1 MRGIS
6 TEGGGTIPKHGAYVS
21 HNMADPLKDIMLK
34 ITDDNPAT
42 RGQKLWVMFALSL
55 FLVATLNWYAMV
67 REPQVVDIEDLVQHK
82 NEVVLVEGTVIS
94 WIEDRY
100 GNGEDRVD
108 LVIED
113 ETGVIQVRWY
123 STGTIPPIGTNVTAM
138 GNVVDYNGRFY
149 MQATGSGAMYWE
161 LSDLPDIERVSISD
175 LAVSPETYVGQIVTV
190 NGFISEAVNPDATFT
205 SAYIT
210 DASHQMQ
217 LLVQSAT
224 GVWIESD
231 SKIEVTG
238 MIVYQE
244 MSLRWALMTQGPT
257 ILIDR
262 SHMPQINQLEWSGE
276 STWSYESGS
285 MVSMA
290 GTVLITNGQWTLS
303 GPNGNVV
310 CILPTDE
317 DRTNAEP
324 QNYNGSSYEATGR
337 LMWNDDR
344 SMWCIDAN
352 NGNGTNLI
360 DPMSAMSMQAMLS
373 ANPAS
378 MLQDPGKQY
387 TLSTFMQYS
396 FEPLDTDGYFVD
408 SQTYTFGQ
416 TRVAMSFP
424 STRTEWIEAGQGL
437 IANVTVSWDDQ
448 KMMMRL
454 MVDTYQL
461 VGDPPGPQT
470 LLWDAG
476 ATQWGYTKNQYVLI
490 DGKAALHDDGWYL
503 ERPGSEQSIKLNIR
517 LNAIGTDSLHE
528 NQSLTWNGRLRQI
541 EHPSDLALVFSL
553 DDADAWDTDGDRL
566 ADSFEDATGFNSN
579 TPDSDGDGINDREEM
594 ENGTG
599 PNSGNS

>member
-1 MRGIS
+1 M
-6 TEGGGTIPKHGAYVS
+6 PKHGGCLNR
-21 HNMADPLKDIMLK
+21 NMADPLKDIMLK

-82 NEVVLVEGTVIS
+82 NEVVLVEGKVIS

-113 ETGVIQVRWY
+113 DTGVIQVRWY

-138 GNVVDYNGRFY
+138 GDVVDYNGRFY
-149 MQATGSGAMYWE
+149 MQATGSGALYWE
-161 LSDLPDIERVSISD
+161 PEDLPVLERVSISD
-175 LAVSPETYVGQIVTV
+175 LAVSPEDYVGQIVTV
-190 NGFISEAVNPDATFT
+190 KGFISESINPDATFT

-210 DASHQMQ
+210 DSSHQMQ

-224 GVWIESD
+224 GVWIETD

-238 MIVYQE
+238 MIAYQE
-244 MSLRWALMTQGPT
+244 TSLRWALMTQGPT
-257 ILIDR
+257 LLIDR
-262 SHMPQINQLEWSGE
+262 SHTPQINMLEWSGE

-303 GPNGNVV
+303 GPNGNVM

-317 DRTNAEP
+317 DITSADS
-324 QNYNGSSYEATGR
+324 QGYNGSAYEAAGR
-337 LMWNDDR
+337 LMWNNER

-378 MLQDPGKQY
+378 MLQTPSKRY

-396 FEPLDTDGYFVD
+396 FEPLDTNGYFVD

-461 VGDPPGPQT
+461 VGEPPEPQT
-470 LLWDAG
+470 ILWDAG

-503 ERPGSEQSIKLNIR
+503 ERPGSEQSIKLNVQ

-528 NQSLTWNGRLRQI
+528 NQSLTWSGRLRQI
-541 EHPSDLALVFSL
+541 EHPSDLSLVFSL
-553 DDADAWDTDGDRL
+553 DDADAFDRDGDRL
-566 ADSFEDATGFNSN
+566 ADSFEEATGLNPN
-579 TPDSDGDGINDREEM
+579 TIDSDGDGINDREEV

-599 PNSGNS
+599 PNNGNS

>member
-1 MRGIS
+1 
-6 TEGGGTIPKHGAYVS
+6 
-21 HNMADPLKDIMLK
+21 MLK

-55 FLVATLNWYAMV
+55 FLVATLDWYAMV

-82 NEVVLVEGTVIS
+82 NEVVLVEGNVIS

-113 ETGVIQVRWY
+113 ETGVIQVRWF
-123 STGTIPPIGTNVTAM
+123 STGEIPPIGTYVTAM
-138 GNVVDYNGRFY
+138 GDVVDYNGRFY
-149 MQATGSGAMYWE
+149 MQATGSGALYWE
-161 LSDLPDIERVSISD
+161 AKDLPVLERVSLSD
-175 LAVSPETYVGQIVTV
+175 LAVAPESYVGEIVTV
-190 NGFISEAVNPDATFT
+190 TGYISEAVNPDATFT
-205 SAYIT
+205 SAYIS
-210 DASHQMQ
+210 DSSHQMQ

-238 MIVYQE
+238 MLAYQE

-262 SHMPQINQLEWSGE
+262 SHSPPINKLEWSGE

-285 MVSMA
+285 LVSMA
-290 GTVLITNGQWTLS
+290 GSVLISNGQWTLT
-303 GPNGNVV
+303 GPNGNVM

-317 DRTNAEP
+317 DVTSADT
-324 QNYNGSSYEATGR
+324 QGYNGSTYEAVGR
-337 LMWNDDR
+337 LMWNDVR

-378 MLQDPGKQY
+378 MLQTPSTKY
-387 TLSTFMQYS
+387 TLRTFMQYS
-396 FEPLDTDGYFVD
+396 FEPLDTEGYFVD

-424 STRTEWIEAGQGL
+424 STRTEWIEAGQGI
-437 IANVTVSWDDQ
+437 IANVTVSWDDE

-461 VGDPPGPQT
+461 DGDPPGPQT
-470 LLWDAG
+470 ILWDAG

-503 ERPGSEQSIKLNIR
+503 ERPGSEQSIKLNVR
-517 LNAIGTDSLHE
+517 LNAIGTDTLHE

-553 DDADAWDTDGDRL
+553 DDADAWDRDGDRL

-579 TPDSDGDGINDREEM
+579 TIDSDGDGINDREEM
-594 ENGTG
+594 ESGTG
-599 PNSGNS
+599 PNNGNS

>member
-1 MRGIS
+1 M
-6 TEGGGTIPKHGAYVS
+6 PKHGAYVS

-599 PNSGNS
+599 PNNGNS

>member
-1 MRGIS
+1 M
-6 TEGGGTIPKHGAYVS
+6 PKHGAYVS

-324 QNYNGSSYEATGR
+324 QNYNGSSYEAAGR

>member
-1 MRGIS
+1 M
-6 TEGGGTIPKHGAYVS
+6 PKHGAYVS

-599 PNSGNS
+599 PNNANS

>member
-1 MRGIS
+1 
-6 TEGGGTIPKHGAYVS
+6 
-21 HNMADPLKDIMLK
+21 MADPLKDIMLK

-82 NEVVLVEGTVIS
+82 NEVVLVEGKVIS

-108 LVIED
+108 LVVED
-113 ETGVIQVRWY
+113 DTGVIQVRWY
-123 STGTIPPIGTNVTAM
+123 STGTIPPIGTNVTVM
-138 GNVVDYNGRFY
+138 GDVVDYNGRFY
-149 MQATGSGAMYWE
+149 MQSTGSGALYWE
-161 LSDLPDIERVSISD
+161 SSDLPDIERVSISD
-175 LAVSPETYVGQIVTV
+175 LAVSPESYIGQIVTV
-190 NGFISEAVNPDATFT
+190 NGFISESVNPDATFT

-210 DASHQMQ
+210 DSSHQMQ

-238 MIVYQE
+238 MLAYQE
-244 MSLRWALMTQGPT
+244 TSLRWALMTQGPT
-257 ILIDR
+257 VLIDR
-262 SHMPQINQLEWSGE
+262 SHTPQTKQLEWSGE

-290 GTVLITNGQWTLS
+290 GTVLITNGQWTLT
-303 GPNGNVV
+303 GPNGNVM

-324 QNYNGSSYEATGR
+324 QNYNGSSYEAAGR

-378 MLQDPGKQY
+378 MLQNPGKQY

-424 STRTEWIEAGQGL
+424 STRTEWIEAGQGI
-437 IANVTVSWDDQ
+437 IANVTVSWDDE

-476 ATQWGYTKNQYVLI
+476 ATQWGSTKNQYVLI

-541 EHPSDLALVFSL
+541 EHPSNLALVFSL
-553 DDADAWDTDGDRL
+553 DGADAWDKDGDRL

-599 PNSGNS
+599 PNNGNS

>member
-1 MRGIS
+1 
-6 TEGGGTIPKHGAYVS
+6 
-21 HNMADPLKDIMLK
+21 MLK

-42 RGQKLWVMFALSL
+42 RGQKLWVMFALSV

-67 REPQVVDIEDLVQHK
+67 REPQIVEVEDLIQYK
-82 NEVVLVEGTVIS
+82 NEVVLVEGEVIS

-113 ETGVIQVRWY
+113 DTGVIQVRWY
-123 STGTIPPIGTNVTAM
+123 STGEIPPIGTNVTVM
-138 GNVVDYNGRFY
+138 GDVVDWNGRFY
-149 MQATGSGAMYWE
+149 MQATGSGALYWE
-161 LSDLPDIERVSISD
+161 PEDLPVLQRVSITD
-175 LAVSPETYVGQIVTV
+175 LAVAPQDYVGEIVTV
-190 NGFISEAVNPDATFT
+190 NGFISESVNPDATFT
-205 SAYIT
+205 SAYIS
-210 DASHQMQ
+210 DEAHQMQ
-217 LLVQSAT
+217 LLIQSSPR
-224 GVWIESD
+224 VWIEAD

-238 MIVYQE
+238 MIAYQE
-244 MSLRWALMTQGPT
+244 TSLRWALMTQGPT
-257 ILIDR
+257 ILLDR
-262 SHMPQINQLEWSGE
+262 SHSPQVKMLEWAGE

-285 MVSMA
+285 LVSMA
-290 GTVLITNGQWTLS
+290 GQVTITNGQWTLS
-303 GPNGNVV
+303 GPNGNEI

-317 DRTNAEP
+317 DASNAISEG
-324 QNYNGSSYEATGR
+324 YNGSTYEATGR
-337 LMWNDDR
+337 LMWNDGR

-378 MLQDPGKQY
+378 MLMDPNKIY

-396 FEPLDTDGYFVD
+396 FEPLDTEGYFVD
-408 SQTYTFGQ
+408 SQTYSFGQ
-416 TRVAMSFP
+416 TRVAMTFP
-424 STRTEWIEAGQGL
+424 STRTEWIEAGQG
-437 IANVTVSWDDQ
+437 IVANVTVSWDDE

-461 VGDPPGPQT
+461 VGEPAAPES

-476 ATQWGYTKNQYVLI
+476 ATQWGYAQNKFVLI
-490 DGKAALHDDGWYL
+490 DGKAAMHDDGWYL
-503 ERPGSEQSIKLNIR
+503 ERPGSEQSIKLNVR

-528 NQSLTWNGRLRQI
+528 NQSLTWSGRLRQI
-541 EHPSDLALVFSL
+541 EHPTDLSLVFSL
-553 DDADAWDTDGDRL
+553 DEADALDADGDRL

-579 TPDSDGDGINDREEM
+579 TVDSDGDGIDDREEM

-599 PNSGNS
+599 PNNENS

>member
-1 MRGIS
+1 
-6 TEGGGTIPKHGAYVS
+6 
-21 HNMADPLKDIMLK
+21 MADALKDIMLK

-42 RGQKLWVMFALSL
+42 RGQKLWVMFALSV

-67 REPQVVDIEDLVQHK
+67 REPQIVEVEDLIQYK
-82 NEVVLVEGTVIS
+82 NEVVLVEGEVIS

-113 ETGVIQVRWY
+113 DTGVIQVRWY
-123 STGTIPPIGTNVTAM
+123 STGEIPPIGTNVTVM
-138 GNVVDYNGRFY
+138 GDVVDWNGRFY
-149 MQATGSGAMYWE
+149 MQATGSGALYWE
-161 LSDLPDIERVSISD
+161 PEDLPVLQRVSITD
-175 LAVSPETYVGQIVTV
+175 LAVAPQDYVGEIVTV
-190 NGFISEAVNPDATFT
+190 NGFISESVNPDATFT
-205 SAYIT
+205 SAYIS
-210 DASHQMQ
+210 DEAHQMQ
-217 LLVQSAT
+217 LLIQSSP
-224 GVWIESD
+224 GVWIEAD

-238 MIVYQE
+238 MIAYQE
-244 MSLRWALMTQGPT
+244 TSLRWALMTQGPT
-257 ILIDR
+257 ILLDR
-262 SHMPQINQLEWSGE
+262 SHSPQVKMLEWAGE

-285 MVSMA
+285 LVSMA
-290 GTVLITNGQWTLS
+290 GKVLITNGQWTLS
-303 GPNGNVV
+303 GPNGNEI

-317 DRTNAEP
+317 DASNAITEG
-324 QNYNGSSYEATGR
+324 YNGSTYEAVGR
-337 LMWNDDR
+337 LMWNDGR

-378 MLQDPGKQY
+378 MLMDPNKIY

-396 FEPLDTDGYFVD
+396 FEPLDTEGYFVD
-408 SQTYTFGQ
+408 SQTYSFGQ
-416 TRVAMSFP
+416 TRVAMTFP
-424 STRTEWIEAGQGL
+424 STRTEWIEAGQG
-437 IANVTVSWDDQ
+437 IVANVTVSWDDE

-461 VGDPPGPQT
+461 VGEPAAPES

-476 ATQWGYTKNQYVLI
+476 ATQWGYAQNKFVLI
-490 DGKAALHDDGWYL
+490 DGKAAMHDDGWYL
-503 ERPGSEQSIKLNIR
+503 ERPGSEQSIKLNVR

-528 NQSLTWNGRLRQI
+528 NQSLTWSGRLRQI
-541 EHPSDLALVFSL
+541 EHPTDLSLVFSL
-553 DDADAWDTDGDRL
+553 DEADALDADGDRL

-579 TPDSDGDGINDREEM
+579 TVDSDGDGIDDREEM

-599 PNSGNS
+599 PNNENS

>member
-1 MRGIS
+1 
-6 TEGGGTIPKHGAYVS
+6 
-21 HNMADPLKDIMLK
+21 MADPLKDIMLK

-67 REPQVVDIEDLVQHK
+67 REPQVVEIEDLIQHK
-82 NEVVLVEGTVIS
+82 NEVVLVEGKVIS

-113 ETGVIQVRWY
+113 DTGVIQVRWF
-123 STGTIPPIGTNVTAM
+123 STGTIPPIGTNVTVM
-138 GNVVDYNGRFY
+138 GDVVDYNGRFY
-149 MQATGSGAMYWE
+149 MQATGSGALDWGSE
-161 LSDLPDIERVSISD
+161 DLPVLERVSLSD
-175 LAVSPETYVGQIVTV
+175 LAVAPETYVGEIVTV
-190 NGFISEAVNPDATFT
+190 TGYISEAVNPDATFT

-238 MIVYQE
+238 MLAYQE

-257 ILIDR
+257 ILIDT
-262 SHMPQINQLEWSGE
+262 SYSPPINNLEWSGE

-290 GTVLITNGQWTLS
+290 GTVSISNGQWTLS
-303 GPNGNVV
+303 GPNGNQM

-317 DRTNAEP
+317 DITTAAS
-324 QNYNGSSYEATGR
+324 QGYNGSAYEATGR
-337 LMWNDDR
+337 LMWNDVQ

-373 ANPAS
+373 SSPAS
-378 MLQDPGKQY
+378 MLQTPSKQY
-387 TLSTFMQYS
+387 TLSTYMQYS

-424 STRTEWIEAGQGL
+424 STRTEWIEAGQGV
-437 IANVTVSWDDQ
+437 IANVTVSWDDE

-461 VGDPPGPQT
+461 VGNPPGPKT
-470 LLWDAG
+470 ILWDDG
-476 ATQWGYTKNQYVLI
+476 ATQWGYTKNQFVLI
-490 DGKAALHDDGWYL
+490 DGKASLHDDGWYL

-541 EHPSDLALVFSL
+541 EHPSDLSLVFSL
-553 DDADAWDTDGDRL
+553 DGADALDTDGDRL

-579 TPDSDGDGINDREEM
+579 TIDSDGDGINDRDEM

-599 PNSGNS
+599 PNNQNS

>member
-1 MRGIS
+1 
-6 TEGGGTIPKHGAYVS
+6 
-21 HNMADPLKDIMLK
+21 MADPLKDIMLK

-67 REPQVVDIEDLVQHK
+67 REPQVVEIDDLIQHK
-82 NEVVLVEGTVIS
+82 NEVVLVEGKVIS

-113 ETGVIQVRWY
+113 DTGVIQVRWF
-123 STGTIPPIGTNVTAM
+123 STGTIPPIGTNVTVM
-138 GNVVDYNGRFY
+138 GDVVDYNGRFY
-149 MQATGSGAMYWE
+149 MQATGSGALDWE
-161 LSDLPDIERVSISD
+161 PEDLPVLERVSLSD
-175 LAVSPETYVGQIVTV
+175 LAVAPETYVGEILTVT
-190 NGFISEAVNPDATFT
+190 GYISEAVNPDATFT
-205 SAYIT
+205 SAYLT

-238 MIVYQE
+238 MLVYQE

-262 SHMPQINQLEWSGE
+262 SHSPPINKLEWSGE

-290 GTVLITNGQWTLS
+290 GTVLISNGQWTLS
-303 GPNGNVV
+303 GPNGNVM

-317 DRTNAEP
+317 DITSAAT
-324 QNYNGSSYEATGR
+324 QGYNGSTYEASGR
-337 LMWNDDR
+337 LMWNDVR

-373 ANPAS
+373 ASPAS
-378 MLQDPGKQY
+378 MLQTPSKQY

-408 SQTYTFGQ
+408 SQGYTFGQ

-424 STRTEWIEAGQGL
+424 STRTEWIEAGQGI
-437 IANVTVSWDDQ
+437 IANVTVSWDDE
-448 KMMMRL
+448 KMMMRI

-461 VGDPPGPQT
+461 VGNPPEPQT
-470 LLWDAG
+470 ILWDAG

-490 DGKAALHDDGWYL
+490 DGKAVFHDDGWYL
-503 ERPGSEQSIKLNIR
+503 ERPGSEQSIKLNVR
-517 LNAIGTDSLHE
+517 LNAIGTDTLHE

-553 DDADAWDTDGDRL
+553 DDADALDEDGDRL

-579 TPDSDGDGINDREEM
+579 TIDSDGDGINDREEM

-599 PNSGNS
+599 PNNQSS

>member
-1 MRGIS
+1 
-6 TEGGGTIPKHGAYVS
+6 
-21 HNMADPLKDIMLK
+21 MADPLKDIMLK

-82 NEVVLVEGTVIS
+82 NEVVLVEGKVIS

-108 LVIED
+108 LVVED
-113 ETGVIQVRWY
+113 DTGVIQVRWY
-123 STGTIPPIGTNVTAM
+123 STGTIPPIGTNVTVM
-138 GNVVDYNGRFY
+138 GDVVDYNGRFY
-149 MQATGSGAMYWE
+149 MQSTGSGALYWE
-161 LSDLPDIERVSISD
+161 SSDLPDIERVSISD
-175 LAVSPETYVGQIVTV
+175 LAVSPESYIGQIVTV
-190 NGFISEAVNPDATFT
+190 NGFISESVNPDATFT

-210 DASHQMQ
+210 DSSHQMQ

-238 MIVYQE
+238 MLAYQE
-244 MSLRWALMTQGPT
+244 TSLRWALMTQGPT
-257 ILIDR
+257 VLIDR
-262 SHMPQINQLEWSGE
+262 SHTPQTKQLEWSGE

-290 GTVLITNGQWTLS
+290 GTVLITNGQWTLT
-303 GPNGNVV
+303 GPNGNVM

-324 QNYNGSSYEATGR
+324 QNYNGSSYEAAGR

-378 MLQDPGKQY
+378 MLQNPGKQY

-424 STRTEWIEAGQGL
+424 STRTEWIEAGQGI
-437 IANVTVSWDDQ
+437 IANVTVSWDDE

-541 EHPSDLALVFSL
+541 EHPSNLALVFSL
-553 DDADAWDTDGDRL
+553 DGADAWDKDGDRL

-594 ENGTG
+594 ENGTS
-599 PNSGNS
+599 PNNGNS

>member
-1 MRGIS
+1 
-6 TEGGGTIPKHGAYVS
+6 
-21 HNMADPLKDIMLK
+21 MADPLKDIMLK

-82 NEVVLVEGTVIS
+82 NEVVLVEGKVIS

-108 LVIED
+108 LVVED
-113 ETGVIQVRWY
+113 DTGVIQVRWY
-123 STGTIPPIGTNVTAM
+123 STGTIPPIGTNVTVM
-138 GNVVDYNGRFY
+138 GDVVDYNGRFY
-149 MQATGSGAMYWE
+149 MQSTGSGALYWE
-161 LSDLPDIERVSISD
+161 SSDLPDIERVSISD
-175 LAVSPETYVGQIVTV
+175 LAVSPESYIGQIVTV
-190 NGFISEAVNPDATFT
+190 NGFISESVNPDATFT

-210 DASHQMQ
+210 DSSHQMQ

-238 MIVYQE
+238 MLAYQE
-244 MSLRWALMTQGPT
+244 TSLRWALMTQGPT
-257 ILIDR
+257 VLIDR
-262 SHMPQINQLEWSGE
+262 SHTPQTKQLEWSGE

-290 GTVLITNGQWTLS
+290 GTVLITNGQWTLT
-303 GPNGNVV
+303 GPNGNVM

-324 QNYNGSSYEATGR
+324 QNYNGSSYEAAGR

-378 MLQDPGKQY
+378 MLQNPGKQY

-396 FEPLDTDGYFVD
+396 FEPLDTEGYFVD

-424 STRTEWIEAGQGL
+424 STRTEWIEAGQGI
-437 IANVTVSWDDQ
+437 IANVTVSWDDE

-541 EHPSDLALVFSL
+541 EHPSNLALVFSL
-553 DDADAWDTDGDRL
+553 DGADAWDKDGDRL

-599 PNSGNS
+599 PNNGNS

>member
-1 MRGIS
+1 
-6 TEGGGTIPKHGAYVS
+6 
-21 HNMADPLKDIMLK
+21 MLK

-42 RGQKLWVMFALSL
+42 RGQKLWVMFALSV

-67 REPQVVDIEDLVQHK
+67 REPQIVEVEDLIQYK
-82 NEVVLVEGTVIS
+82 NEVVLVEGEVIS

-113 ETGVIQVRWY
+113 DTGVIQVRWY
-123 STGTIPPIGTNVTAM
+123 STGEIPPIGTNVTVM
-138 GNVVDYNGRFY
+138 GDVVDWNGRFY
-149 MQATGSGAMYWE
+149 MQATGSGALYWE
-161 LSDLPDIERVSISD
+161 PEDLPELQRVTLTD
-175 LAVSPETYVGQIVTV
+175 LAVAPEDYVGEIVTV
-190 NGFISEAVNPDATFT
+190 NGFISESVNPDATFT

-210 DASHQMQ
+210 DEAHQMQ
-217 LLVQSAT
+217 LLIQSSPR
-224 GVWIESD
+224 VWIEAD

-238 MIVYQE
+238 MIAYQE
-244 MSLRWALMTQGPT
+244 TSLRWALMTQGPT
-257 ILIDR
+257 ILLDR
-262 SHMPQINQLEWSGE
+262 SHSPQVKMLEWAGE

-290 GTVLITNGQWTLS
+290 GQVTITNGQWTLS
-303 GPNGNVV
+303 GPNGNEI

-317 DRTNAEP
+317 DAANALTEG
-324 QNYNGSSYEATGR
+324 YNGSTYEATGR
-337 LMWNDDR
+337 LMWNDGR
-344 SMWCIDAN
+344 STWCIDAN

-373 ANPAS
+373 ADPAS
-378 MLQDPGKQY
+378 MLMDPNKIY

-396 FEPLDTDGYFVD
+396 FEPLDTKGYFVD

-416 TRVAMSFP
+416 TRVAMTFP
-424 STRTEWIEAGQGL
+424 STRTEWIEAGQG
-437 IANVTVSWDDQ
+437 IVANVTVSWDDE

-461 VGDPPGPQT
+461 VGEPAAPQP

-476 ATQWGYTKNQYVLI
+476 ATQWGYSQNQFVLI
-490 DGKAALHDDGWYL
+490 DGKAAMHDDGWYL
-503 ERPGSEQSIKLNIR
+503 ERPGSEQSIKLNVR

-528 NQSLTWNGRLRQI
+528 NQSLTWSGRLRQI
-541 EHPSDLALVFSL
+541 EHPTDLSLVFSL
-553 DDADAWDTDGDRL
+553 DEADALDADGDRL

-579 TPDSDGDGINDREEM
+579 TEDSDGDGINDREEM

-599 PNSGNS
+599 PNNENS

>member
-1 MRGIS
+1 M
-6 TEGGGTIPKHGAYVS
+6 PKHGAYVS

-82 NEVVLVEGTVIS
+82 NEVVLVEGKVIS

-108 LVIED
+108 LVVED
-113 ETGVIQVRWY
+113 DTGVIQVRWY
-123 STGTIPPIGTNVTAM
+123 STGTIPPIGTNVTVM
-138 GNVVDYNGRFY
+138 GDVVDYNGRFY
-149 MQATGSGAMYWE
+149 MQSTGSGALYWE
-161 LSDLPDIERVSISD
+161 SSDLPDIERVSISD
-175 LAVSPETYVGQIVTV
+175 LAVSPESYIGQIVTV
-190 NGFISEAVNPDATFT
+190 NGFISESVNPDATFT

-210 DASHQMQ
+210 DSSHQMQ

-238 MIVYQE
+238 MLAYQE
-244 MSLRWALMTQGPT
+244 TSLRWALMTQGPT
-257 ILIDR
+257 VLIDR
-262 SHMPQINQLEWSGE
+262 SHTPQTKQLEWSGE

-290 GTVLITNGQWTLS
+290 GTVLITNGQWTLT
-303 GPNGNVV
+303 GPNGNVM

-324 QNYNGSSYEATGR
+324 QNYNGSSYEAAGR

-378 MLQDPGKQY
+378 MLQNPGKQY

-424 STRTEWIEAGQGL
+424 STRTEWIEAGQGI
-437 IANVTVSWDDQ
+437 IANVTVSWDDE

-541 EHPSDLALVFSL
+541 EHPSNLALVFSL
-553 DDADAWDTDGDRL
+553 DGADAWDKDGDRL

-599 PNSGNS
+599 PNNGNS

>member
-1 MRGIS
+1 M
-6 TEGGGTIPKHGAYVS
+6 PKHGGGLNR
-21 HNMADPLKDIMLK
+21 NMADPLKDIMLK

-82 NEVVLVEGTVIS
+82 NEVVLVEGKVIS

-108 LVIED
+108 LVLED

-138 GNVVDYNGRFY
+138 GDVVDYNGRFY
-149 MQATGSGAMYWE
+149 MQATGSGALYWE
-161 LSDLPDIERVSISD
+161 PEDLPVLERVSISD
-175 LAVSPETYVGQIVTV
+175 LAVSPEDYVGKIVTV
-190 NGFISEAVNPDATFT
+190 NGFISESINPDATFT

-224 GVWIESD
+224 GVWIETD

-238 MIVYQE
+238 MIAYQE
-244 MSLRWALMTQGPT
+244 TSLRWALMTQGPT
-257 ILIDR
+257 LLIDR
-262 SHMPQINQLEWSGE
+262 SHTPQINMLEWSGE

-303 GPNGNVV
+303 GPNGNVM

-317 DRTNAEP
+317 DITSADS
-324 QNYNGSSYEATGR
+324 QGYNGSAYEAAGR
-337 LMWNDDR
+337 LMWNNER

-378 MLQDPGKQY
+378 MLQTPSKRY

-396 FEPLDTDGYFVD
+396 FEPLDTNGYFVD

-470 LLWDAG
+470 ILWDAG

-503 ERPGSEQSIKLNIR
+503 ERPGSEQSIKLNVQ

-528 NQSLTWNGRLRQI
+528 NQSLTWSGRLRQI
-541 EHPSDLALVFSL
+541 EHPSDLSLVFSL
-553 DDADAWDTDGDRL
+553 DDADAFDRDGDRL
-566 ADSFEDATGFNSN
+566 ADSFEEATGLNSN
-579 TPDSDGDGINDREEM
+579 TIDSDGDGINDREEV

-599 PNSGNS
+599 PNNGNS

>member
-1 MRGIS
+1 M
-6 TEGGGTIPKHGAYVS
+6 PKHGAYVS

-67 REPQVVDIEDLVQHK
+67 REPQIVEIEDLIQHK
-82 NEVVLVEGTVIS
+82 NEVVLVEGEVIS

-113 ETGVIQVRWY
+113 ETGVIQVRWF
-123 STGTIPPIGTNVTAM
+123 STGEIPPIGTNVTVM
-138 GNVVDYNGRFY
+138 GDVVDWNGRFY
-149 MQATGSGAMYWE
+149 MQATGSGALYWE
-161 LSDLPDIERVSISD
+161 PDDLPVLTRVSITD
-175 LAVSPETYVGQIVTV
+175 LAVAPEDYVGEIVTV
-190 NGFISEAVNPDATFT
+190 NGFISESVNPDATFT

-217 LLVQSAT
+217 LLIQSSPD
-224 GVWIESD
+224 VWIEAD

-238 MIVYQE
+238 MIAYQE
-244 MSLRWALMTQGPT
+244 TSLRWALMTQGPT
-257 ILIDR
+257 ILLDR
-262 SHMPQINQLEWSGE
+262 SHTPQINHLEWSGE

-290 GTVLITNGQWTLS
+290 GTVLITNGQWTLT
-303 GPNGNVV
+303 GPNGNVM

-324 QNYNGSSYEATGR
+324 QNYNGSSYEAEGR

-373 ANPAS
+373 SNPAS
-378 MLQDPGKQY
+378 MLQDPGRQY

-396 FEPLDTDGYFVD
+396 FEPLDTEGYFVD

-424 STRTEWIEAGQGL
+424 STRTEWIEAGQGI
-437 IANVTVSWDDQ
+437 IANVTVSWDDE

>member
-1 MRGIS
+1 M
-6 TEGGGTIPKHGAYVS
+6 PKHGAYVS

-594 ENGTG
+594 ENGTA

>member
-1 MRGIS
+1 M
-6 TEGGGTIPKHGAYVS
+6 PKHGAYVS

-324 QNYNGSSYEATGR
+324 QNYNGSSYEAEGR

-373 ANPAS
+373 SNPAS
-378 MLQDPGKQY
+378 MLQDPGRQY

-396 FEPLDTDGYFVD
+396 FEPLDTEGYFVD

-424 STRTEWIEAGQGL
+424 STRTEWIEAGQGI
-437 IANVTVSWDDQ
+437 IANVTVSWDDE

>member
-1 MRGIS
+1 M
-6 TEGGGTIPKHGAYVS
+6 PKHGAYVS

-579 TPDSDGDGINDREEM
+579 TPDSDGDGINDREEI

>member
-1 MRGIS
+1 
-6 TEGGGTIPKHGAYVS
+6 
-21 HNMADPLKDIMLK
+21 MADPLKDIMLK

-82 NEVVLVEGTVIS
+82 NEVVLVEGKVIS

-108 LVIED
+108 LVVED
-113 ETGVIQVRWY
+113 DTGVIQVRWY
-123 STGTIPPIGTNVTAM
+123 STGTIPPIGTNVTVM
-138 GNVVDYNGRFY
+138 GDVVDYNGRFY
-149 MQATGSGAMYWE
+149 MQSTGSGALYWDS
-161 LSDLPDIERVSISD
+161 SDLPDIERVSISD
-175 LAVSPETYVGQIVTV
+175 LAVSPESYIGQIVTV
-190 NGFISEAVNPDATFT
+190 NGFISESVNPDATFT

-210 DASHQMQ
+210 DSSHQMQ

-238 MIVYQE
+238 MLAYQE
-244 MSLRWALMTQGPT
+244 TSLRWALMTQGPT
-257 ILIDR
+257 VLIDR
-262 SHMPQINQLEWSGE
+262 SHTPQTKQLEWSGE

-290 GTVLITNGQWTLS
+290 GTVLITNGQWTLT
-303 GPNGNVV
+303 GPNGNVM

-324 QNYNGSSYEATGR
+324 QNYNGSSYEAAGR

-378 MLQDPGKQY
+378 MLQNPGKQY

-424 STRTEWIEAGQGL
+424 STRTEWIEAGQGI
-437 IANVTVSWDDQ
+437 IANVTVSWDDE

-490 DGKAALHDDGWYL
+490 DGKAALDDDGWYL

-541 EHPSDLALVFSL
+541 EHPSNLALVFSL
-553 DDADAWDTDGDRL
+553 DGADAWDKDGDRL

-599 PNSGNS
+599 PNNGNS

>member
-1 MRGIS
+1 
-6 TEGGGTIPKHGAYVS
+6 
-21 HNMADPLKDIMLK
+21 MADALKDIMLK

-42 RGQKLWVMFALSL
+42 RGQKLWVMFALSV

-67 REPQVVDIEDLVQHK
+67 REPQIVEVEDLIQYK
-82 NEVVLVEGTVIS
+82 NEVVLVEGEVIS

-113 ETGVIQVRWY
+113 DTGVIQVRWY
-123 STGTIPPIGTNVTAM
+123 STGEIPPIGTNVTVM
-138 GNVVDYNGRFY
+138 GDVVDYNGRFY
-149 MQATGSGAMYWE
+149 MQATGSGALYWE
-161 LSDLPDIERVSISD
+161 PEDLPELQRVTLTD
-175 LAVSPETYVGQIVTV
+175 LAVAPEDYVGEIVTV
-190 NGFISEAVNPDATFT
+190 NGFISESVNPDATFT
-205 SAYIT
+205 SAYIS
-210 DASHQMQ
+210 DEAHQMQ
-217 LLVQSAT
+217 LLIQSSPR
-224 GVWIESD
+224 VWIEAD

-238 MIVYQE
+238 MIAYQE
-244 MSLRWALMTQGPT
+244 TSLRWALMTQGPT
-257 ILIDR
+257 ILLDR
-262 SHMPQINQLEWSGE
+262 SHSPQVKMLEWAGE

-285 MVSMA
+285 LVSMA
-290 GTVLITNGQWTLS
+290 GQVTITNGQWTLS
-303 GPNGNVV
+303 GPNGNEI

-317 DRTNAEP
+317 DASNAISEG
-324 QNYNGSSYEATGR
+324 YNGSTYEATGR
-337 LMWNDDR
+337 LMWNDGR

-378 MLQDPGKQY
+378 MLMDPNKIY

-396 FEPLDTDGYFVD
+396 FEPLDTEGYFVD
-408 SQTYTFGQ
+408 SQTYTVGQ
-416 TRVAMSFP
+416 TRVAMTFP
-424 STRTEWIEAGQGL
+424 STRTEWIEAGQG
-437 IANVTVSWDDQ
+437 IVANVTVSWDDE

-461 VGDPPGPQT
+461 VGEPAAPQP

-476 ATQWGYTKNQYVLI
+476 ATQWGYSQNKFVLI
-490 DGKAALHDDGWYL
+490 DGKAAMHDDGWYL
-503 ERPGSEQSIKLNIR
+503 ERPGSEQSIKLNVR

-528 NQSLTWNGRLRQI
+528 NQSLTWSGRLRQI
-541 EHPSDLALVFSL
+541 EHPTDLSLVFSL
-553 DDADAWDTDGDRL
+553 DEADALDADGDRL

-579 TPDSDGDGINDREEM
+579 TEDSDGDGINDREEM

-599 PNSGNS
+599 PNNENS